1 MKGLIHS
8 VLMEALNEKQ
18 YSSEQCKAWTEQIS
32 NSIKTKLKGVYGV
45 SHKLIKYILGR
56 QRTKYDMLLFFAYT
70 ELNLER
76 YKFVVQV
83 VIGEQRGEGVK

>member
-1 MKGLIHS
+1 
-8 VLMEALNEKQ
+8 MEALNEKQ
-18 YSSEQCKAWTEQIS
+18 YSSDQCKAWTEQIGS
-32 NSIKTKLKGVYGV
+32 SIKTKLKGMYEI
-45 SHKLIKYILGR
+45 SHKLLYKHVGLHLEGNLKSMVCYFFS
-56 QRTKYDMLLFFAYT
+56 LLLA

>member
-32 NSIKTKLKGVYGV
+32 DSIKTKLKGVYGI

-56 QRTKYDMLLFFAYT
+56 QCTKYILFFAYT